1 MHKSVEPNKTQPKFY
16 IIILMNNG
24 QMPLKT
30 KSKSCLL
37 TLSFPISY
45 VFCLY
50 YLLKKKKKKSYK
62 KENDNVVVLV
72 TLMVVWVAFN
82 SLIFKNKFG
91 LKWA

>member
-50 YLLKKKKKKSYK
+50 YLKKKKKKKNSFK
-62 KENDNVVVLV
+62 KEYDNVIVLV

-91 LKWA
+91 LK

>member
-37 TLSFPISY
+37 TLSSPISY

-50 YLLKKKKKKSYK
+50 YLKKKKNSYK
-62 KENDNVVVLV
+62 KENDNVIVLV